1 MFLMQLSFFTND
13 EKFPYFIQYGEHDDN
28 MYMHTHADFC
38 ELVIVL
44 SGSATHI
51 VGTEHF
57 SIQKGDVFVIS
68 DNTEHGYTDA
78 NNFCICN
85 IMFRTENFFKYDYD
99 IKKSAGFHA
108 LFVLEPYFSK
118 EHSFTSRFR
127 LRLSDFQKV
136 HELTDMMLHE
146 YQTKD
151 EGWQTLFLSGFT
163 ELTVHLSRLYSKYQ
177 TEKKEIMNLANA
189 VSYIENHFN
198 EKITIELLASV
209 AHYSARHFNRI
220 FKETYGQTP
229 IEYITSLRIANACK
243 MLKNSD
249 ACLSEIALK
258 SGFGD
263 SNYFCRIFKKHTGI
277 TPNKFRK

>member
-1 MFLMQLSFFTND
+1 MQLKFFTDD
-13 EKFPYFIQYGEHDDN
+13 EKFPYFIQYGEHKDN

-44 SGSATHI
+44 RGSATHI

-57 SIQKGDVFVIS
+57 NVQKGDVFIIS
-68 DNTEHGYTDA
+68 DNTEHGYENTDD
-78 NNFCICN
+78 FCICN
-85 IMFRTENFFKYDYD
+85 IMFRTESFIQHDYD

-108 LFVLEPYFSK
+108 LFVLESYFSK
-118 EHSFTSRFR
+118 EHNFTSRFK
-127 LRLSDFQKV
+127 LKLSDFQKV
-136 HELTDMMLHE
+136 RKLTDMMLHE
-146 YQTKD
+146 YQTKA

-163 ELTVHLSRLYSKYQ
+163 ALTVNLSRLYGNYQ
-177 TEKKEIMNLANA
+177 TEKKEIMNLASA

-198 EKITIELLASV
+198 EKITIEMLARV
-209 AHYSARHFNRI
+209 AHYSARHFSRI

-229 IEYITSLRIANACK
+229 IEYVISLRIEYACK
-243 MLKNSD
+243 MLKNSTSS
-249 ACLSEIALK
+249 LSEIALK